1 MELDMTRGRPAGLIF
16 RFVLPIVAGNVL
28 QQFYNM
34 VDAIIVGRF
43 VGSQALAAVGA
54 TSTIVFL
61 IIGFMTGMTSGFS
74 VITSQRFGAGDIRGM
89 KRSVGNGAVLSILI
103 TIFLTIVSTA
113 GMRGLLTLMNTPAD
127 IFEDAHRYIWIICAG
142 LWANVLYNLLA
153 SFLRSVGNSKV
164 PLYFLALSAAC
175 NVVLDLL
182 FVICFKMGVAGAAWA
197 TVISQGVSGILCL
210 LYIEKAVPLLHPERD
225 QWRINSVD
233 TRTQISIGIPMA
245 LQFSI
250 TAAGTIIMQSAL
262 NLFGST
268 AVAAY
273 TAAGKLQSV
282 ASQPLASMG
291 QALATYAGQNS
302 GKGDWG
308 RIRQGVRAAVAM
320 STAYAVIGG
329 IILVL
334 AAPFGVRLFVSENL
348 DQIMGYAQTYI
359 NICVLFF
366 IPLGLI
372 FIFRN
377 ILQGCGYGFLPMMGG
392 VVELA
397 SRLVAAAIAVRLNS
411 YVGVCMCDASAWLT
425 AGLFLLGAY
434 WYTMRGIIR
443 KENLKTMRSVNG

>member
-1 MELDMTRGRPAGLIF
+1 MELDMTKGRPAGLIF

-54 TSTIVFL
+54 TGTIMFL
-61 IIGFMTGMTSGFS
+61 IIGFMTGMTSGFA
-74 VITSQRFGAGDIRGM
+74 VLTAQRFGAGDIRGM
-89 KRSVGNGAVLSILI
+89 KRSVGNGALLAILI
-103 TIFLTIVSTA
+103 TVVLTVISTA
-113 GMRGLLTLMNTPAD
+113 GMRGLLRLMNTPAD
-127 IFEDAHRYIWIICAG
+127 IFDEAYRYIWIICAG
-142 LWANVLYNLLA
+142 LGANVLYNLLA

-164 PLYFLALSAAC
+164 PLYFLALSAGC

-182 FVICFKMGVAGAAWA
+182 LIIWFRMGVAGAALA
-197 TVISQGVSGILCL
+197 TVISQGISGLLCL
-210 LYIEKAVPLLHPERD
+210 LYIAKAVPLLHPEAD
-225 QWRINSVD
+225 QWRLNALDS
-233 TRTQISIGIPMA
+233 RNQISIGIPMA

-250 TAAGTIIMQSAL
+250 TAAGTIIMQAAL

-273 TAAGKLQSV
+273 TAAGKLQTL
-282 ASQPLASMG
+282 ATQPLVSMG

-308 RIRQGVRAAVAM
+308 RIRQGVRASVIM
-320 STAYAVIGG
+320 SSVYAVVGG
-329 IILVL
+329 VILVL

-348 DQIMGYAQTYI
+348 EQIMGYAQTYI

-377 ILQGCGYGFLPMMGG
+377 ILQGSGYGLLPMMGG
-392 VVELA
+392 VVELV
-397 SRLVAAAIAVRLNS
+397 SRLVAAVIAVKLDS
-411 YVGVCMCDASAWLT
+411 YVGVCLCDASAWLT
-425 AGLFLLGAY
+425 AGIFLWGAY
-434 WYTMRGIIR
+434 WYTMRFVIGRPR
-443 KENLKTMRSVNG
+443 KAREAWER

>member
-1 MELDMTRGRPAGLIF
+1 MELDMTKGRPAGLIF

-54 TSTIVFL
+54 TGTIMFL
-61 IIGFMTGMTSGFS
+61 IIGFMTGMTSGFA
-74 VITSQRFGAGDIRGM
+74 VLTAQRFGAGDIRGM
-89 KRSVGNGAVLSILI
+89 KRSVGNGALLAILI
-103 TIFLTIVSTA
+103 TVVLTVISTA
-113 GMRGLLTLMNTPAD
+113 GMRGLLRLMNTPED
-127 IFEDAHRYIWIICAG
+127 IFDEAYRYIWIICAG
-142 LWANVLYNLLA
+142 LGANVLYNLLA

-164 PLYFLALSAAC
+164 PLYFLALSAGC

-182 FVICFKMGVAGAAWA
+182 LIIWFRMGVAGAALA
-197 TVISQGVSGILCL
+197 TVISQGISGLLCL
-210 LYIEKAVPLLHPERD
+210 LYIAKAVPLLHPEAD
-225 QWRINSVD
+225 QWRLNALDS
-233 TRTQISIGIPMA
+233 RNQISIGIPMA

-250 TAAGTIIMQSAL
+250 TAVGTIIMQAAL

-273 TAAGKLQSV
+273 TAAGKLQTL
-282 ASQPLASMG
+282 ATQPLVSMG

-308 RIRQGVRAAVAM
+308 RIRQGVRASVIM
-320 STAYAVIGG
+320 SSVYAVVGG
-329 IILVL
+329 VILVL

-348 DQIMGYAQTYI
+348 EQIMGYAQTYI

-377 ILQGCGYGFLPMMGG
+377 ILQGSGYGLLPMMGG
-392 VVELA
+392 VVELV
-397 SRLVAAAIAVRLNS
+397 SRLVAAVIAVKLDS
-411 YVGVCMCDASAWLT
+411 YVGVCLCD
-425 AGLFLLGAY
+425 
-434 WYTMRGIIR
+434 R
-443 KENLKTMRSVNG
+443 